1 MKVREK
7 KKQLVQPKERE
18 RERERAP
25 VIDKH
30 KQGLQI
36 HRREKKINT
45 DND

>member
-7 KKQLVQPKERE
+7 KNNQSNPENE
-18 RERERAP
+18 RERERALL
-25 VIDKH
+25 IDKH

-36 HRREKKINT
+36 RRQEKKINT